1 MGPMGLVGPAGP
13 TGATGPQGP
22 PGIGGGGSFPGSLV
36 FVQDGTTVPD
46 GFTFVGFFFEEVRT
60 PPTKI
65 RPDRDHGRDDDY
77 DNDHDKG
84 IVKRIRINIYRQ
96 N

>member
-1 MGPMGLVGPAGP
+1 MVGPAGP

-36 FVQDGTTVPD
+36 FVQDGTAVPD

-65 RPDRDHGRDDDY
+65 GPDRDHGRDDADY
-77 DNDHDKG
+77 DHDRDNDDKG